1 MKSKNKWDLFALI
14 VTILTSIIVIGSSI
28 EILLKL

>member
-28 EILLKL
+28 EILLNL

>member
-1 MKSKNKWDLFALI
+1 MKLKNKWDLFALI